1 MDYAALLYDPS
12 YETFG
17 VPAVL
22 TPNRPDATSVAI
34 TVIER
39 TTSTDASE
47 EFDLHTVRPG
57 AFVRRRALDEAGI
70 ASAELDG
77 GLLAFGGRTW
87 RIDAHAARPGPDGE
101 SSGESLLHLT
111 EAGDG

>member
-1 MDYAALLYDPS
+1 MDHAALLYDPI

-17 VPAVL
+17 VPATL
-22 TPNRPDATSVAI
+22 TPNRPDATGIAV

-47 EFDLHTVRPG
+47 EFDLNTVRPG
-57 AFVRRRALDEAGI
+57 AFVRRCALDEAGI

-77 GLLAFGGRTW
+77 GTLAFGGRTW
-87 RIDAHAARPGPDGE
+87 RIDAHATHPGLDGE
-101 SSGESLLHLT
+101 SSGEVLLHLI
-111 EAGDG
+111 ECADG

>member
-1 MDYAALLYDPS
+1 MDYAALLYDPI

-17 VPAVL
+17 VPAEL
-22 TPNRPDATSVAI
+22 TPNRPDATRIAV

-47 EFDLHTVRPG
+47 EFDLNTLRPG

-77 GLLAFGGRTW
+77 GLLAL
-87 RIDAHAARPGPDGE
+87 
-101 SSGESLLHLT
+101 SS
-111 EAGDG
+111 

>member
-1 MDYAALLYDPS
+1 MDYAALLYDPI
-12 YETFG
+12 YQTFG

-22 TPNRPDATSVAI
+22 TPNRSDATGIAV

-101 SSGESLLHLT
+101 SSGEILLHLI
-111 EAGDG
+111 EDADA